1 MTTHAADRRVV
12 SRRRLLQLGAGGAA
26 AAFLP
31 SCGSDGTENPSTI
44 SWQAI
49 PSYSLQGTDPKR
61 VAYLRQQLSA
71 FEGDSAYRVDP
82 QVSSADTAA
91 AMAKLLLQSSQ
102 GRAPDVAQADGY
114 IFGRMAP
121 YARPLTDHLTRSG
134 LRLDDWFPSL
144 RPVMIGADSVVRGLQ
159 FTTDVRV
166 LYYRR
171 DLVRSPPRT
180 WDELIAVV
188 RPLARRGHYFL
199 FPGGRSEGAVT
210 TTVWPQYWAQ
220 GSDLFDPSG
229 KPAFTSGAG
238 YDSMRAALGVVDRC
252 VKEGVSPARVAT
264 FGKEDDENSDIVAG
278 RVAMFLGGNWQAA
291 ALNNL
296 VKNEDFFT
304 TWGVAPIPSL
314 SGEDPVTSA
323 GGWVWAAFTDDQAK
337 ADAAMDWVTR
347 TYVSDAG
354 MAAWC
359 TAGGYLPPRQS
370 VYDQPQYK
378 QNPFTPTFREHL
390 AAFAKTRPGDR
401 KYLDVSNNL
410 QIALSSVASGDS
422 SPEAALDDAL
432 NRLVN

>member
-1 MTTHAADRRVV
+1 MTSPIPDRGRL
-12 SRRRLLQLGAGGAA
+12 SRRFLLQLGAGGAA

-31 SCGSDGTENPSTI
+31 SCGSDGSEDESTI

-61 VAYLRQQLSA
+61 VGYLREQLAA
-71 FEGDSAYRVDP
+71 FESDSAYRVDP

-91 AMAKLLLQSSQ
+91 AMSKLLLQSSQ

-121 YARPLTDHLTRSG
+121 YAQPLTEHLSKAG

-144 RPVMIGADSVVRGLQ
+144 RPVMAGADSVVRGLQ

-171 DLVRSPPRT
+171 DLVRKPPRT
-180 WDELIAVV
+180 WDELIAVAK
-188 RPLARRGHYFL
+188 PLAQQGRYFL

-220 GSDLFDPSG
+220 GSELFDPTG
-229 KPAFTSGAG
+229 EPAFGSGPG
-238 YDSMRAALGVVDRC
+238 YDTMRAALEVVDRC
-252 VKEGVSPARVAT
+252 VREGVSPNRVAT

-278 RVAMFLGGNWQAA
+278 RVSMFLGGNWQAA
-291 ALNNL
+291 ALSNL
-296 VKNEDFFT
+296 VKNEDFYT
-304 TWGVAPIPSL
+304 SWGVAPIPSI
-314 SGEDPVTSA
+314 SGEEPVTSA
-323 GGWVWAAFTDDQAK
+323 GGWVWAAFTDDLAK
-337 ADAAMDWVTR
+337 AAAAMDWVTR
-347 TYVSDAG
+347 AYVSDAG

-370 VYDQPQYK
+370 VYDQPGYK

-390 AAFAKTRPGDR
+390 SAYARTRPGDR
-401 KYLDVSNNL
+401 KYLSVSNNL
-410 QIALSSVASGDS
+410 QIALSSVASGAS
-422 SPEAALDDAL
+422 SPAAALDDAL
-432 NRLVN
+432 NRIA